1 MKAEEAKIL
10 QENCKIKAAYMRAS
24 VIDDLKRVI
33 GETEQALK
41 AVEKGKNT
49 ALDCFGRNVSS
60 ILFTITENYKTM
72 RDMDYQAE
80 VMDMMLN
87 GKDE

>member
-1 MKAEEAKIL
+1 MKTEEAKIL
-10 QENCKIKAAYMRAS
+10 QKNCKAKAAYMRES

-33 GETEQALK
+33 RETEQALE
-41 AVEKGKNT
+41 AVKEGRNT

-60 ILFTITENYKTM
+60 ILFTITENYDTM
-72 RDMDYQAE
+72 KYMDYQAE

-87 GKDE
+87 GKEE